1 MKKIKRLLTFCMIV
15 IFVLSACGGQT
26 HRDKAV
32 FDAQLSRV
40 ADKEKTFNETL
51 DNMALYKLKDLGQ
64 GDTTDESKKV
74 FKQLNTEIEKQLKPK
89 FQAYNKAVKKLPAS
103 DPQLKSVKDAY
114 LKGMQG
120 KEQELQRLEN
130 FVTQYI
136 ASIESNEKIL
146 NDTQA
151 FESHRAQVE
160 TYITQA
166 QATAEGT
173 EEVTVLEDMLESCN
187 AQIKESAEEA
197 AVQNDDGKEADVY
210 STKTIP
216 LIQQQIKALNQKQ
229 LHNRSVSQARQSAI
243 EMYYDLERYYKE
255 RVKTIE
261 YSKALAKIDANAL
274 VTASDQLAHY
284 DEQYQKKY
292 DAL

>member
-1 MKKIKRLLTFCMIV
+1 MIV

-26 HRDKAV
+26 HRDKAA

-40 ADKEKTFNETL
+40 ADKEKAFNETL

-89 FQAYNKAVKKLPAS
+89 FQAYNKAVKQLPAS

-114 LKGMQG
+114 LKGMKG
-120 KEQELQRLEN
+120 KEQEIQRLED
-130 FVTQYI
+130 FVAQYI

-151 FESHRAQVE
+151 FESHRVQVE
-160 TYITQA
+160 TYMTQA
-166 QATAEGT
+166 QSTAEGV
-173 EEVTVLEDMLESCN
+173 EEGAILQDMLESCN
-187 AQIKESAEEA
+187 AQIKESAEA
-197 AVQNDDGKEADVY
+197 AAAHNDDGKEADVY

-229 LHNRSVSQARQSAI
+229 LHNSSVGQARQSAI

-261 YSKALAKIDANAL
+261 YSEALAKIDANAL
-274 VTASDQLAHY
+274 VTSSDQLDHY

-292 DAL
+292 EAL

>member
-1 MKKIKRLLTFCMIV
+1 MIV

-26 HRDKAV
+26 QRDKAA

-40 ADKEKTFNETL
+40 ADKEKAFNQTL

-74 FKQLNTEIEKQLKPK
+74 FKQLNTEIKKQLKPK
-89 FQAYNKAVKKLPAS
+89 FQAYNKAVKQLPAS
-103 DPQLKSVKDAY
+103 NAQLKSVKDAY

-120 KEQELQRLEN
+120 KEQEIQRLED
-130 FVTQYI
+130 FVAQYI

-146 NDTQA
+146 NNTQA
-151 FESHRAQVE
+151 FESHRVQVE
-160 TYITQA
+160 TYMTQA
-166 QATAEGT
+166 QSTAEGV
-173 EEVTVLEDMLESCN
+173 EEGAILQDMLESCN
-187 AQIKESAEEA
+187 AQIKASAEEA
-197 AVQNDDGKEADVY
+197 ATHNDDGKEADVY
-210 STKTIP
+210 NTKTIP
-216 LIQQQIKALNQKQ
+216 LIQQQTQALNQKQ
-229 LHNRSVSQARQSAI
+229 LHNHSVSQARQSAI

-261 YSKALAKIDANAL
+261 YSEALAKIDANTL
-274 VTASDQLAHY
+274 VTSSEQLAHY
-284 DEQYQKKY
+284 NEPYQKQY